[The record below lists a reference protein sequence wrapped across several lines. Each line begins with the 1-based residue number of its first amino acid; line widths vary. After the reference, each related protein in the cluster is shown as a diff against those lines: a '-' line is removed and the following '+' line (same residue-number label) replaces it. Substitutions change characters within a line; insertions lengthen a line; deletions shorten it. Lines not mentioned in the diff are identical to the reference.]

1 MEVNTSLRANLNLG
15 GCRISCPYA
24 RTIAQKNGV
33 RALTLAERSAAYRE
47 RRKAEFESADRRTRP
62 QRWADTVQTLANLIV
77 DYQAWRDGLPASF
90 ADGDV
95 AASLKAQ
102 PGVDPAR
109 RGRRRPPPPDT
120 RELPTSRA
128 VLQARYVAVPA
139 DVPKLPAEP
148 ECGSAGPRRRR
159 PR

>member
-1 MEVNTSLRANLNLG
+1 MEVDTSLRAKPEPGRLQDIVSL
-15 GCRISCPYA
+15 CPDHCP
-24 RTIAQKNGV
+24 KNGV

-62 QRWADTVQTLANLIV
+62 QRWAGAVQTLADLID

-120 RELPTSRA
+120 RELPTSRP

-148 ECGSAGPRRRR
+148 ECGSAGPGRRR